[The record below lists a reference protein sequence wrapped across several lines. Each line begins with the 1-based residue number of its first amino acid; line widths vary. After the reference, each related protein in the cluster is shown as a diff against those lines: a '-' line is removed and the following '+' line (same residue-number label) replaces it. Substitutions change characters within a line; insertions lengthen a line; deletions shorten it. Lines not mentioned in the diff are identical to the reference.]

1 MSNTPF
7 AMNTNTTDNV
17 GSQVETAG
25 NQDLHDVN
33 WLQNQI
39 NNHQVGMPLMLY
51 TALEQ
56 FGTKMTQVRTDLLSN
71 RVAIGK
77 ALQNGSIATAMN
89 EVHLKDSF
97 SSHTT
102 NGSDVFPPDAPPATP
117 PVTGP

>member
-1 MSNTPF
+1 MSDTPF
-7 AMNTNTTDNV
+7 AMNTNTTDSV

-25 NQDLHDVN
+25 KQDLAHVN
-33 WLQNQI
+33 WLQDQI
-39 NNHQVGMPLMLY
+39 NNHQVEMPLMLY
-51 TALEQ
+51 TAFEQ
-56 FGTKMTQVRTDLLSN
+56 FGTKITQARTDLLDN

-102 NGSDVFPPDAPPATP
+102 NSSDAFPPDAPPATP
-117 PVTGP
+117 PVTSP